1 MNATWTPHEQADRAQ
16 GHPPDIPPEIA
27 DRPRYAELTPDEE
40 RTFLQELA
48 GYEAAYRQTGDPLPL
63 WKALCHIEQS
73 GQTVPHWLTDA
84 FFRVVMRTTTDGEI
98 RRARERW
105 LAARRYK
112 CVRDLR
118 RKGYTKD
125 RALNQAVIELQSEGD
140 EVKRRSKRQGVSRD
154 TIEDSYDKVR
164 KDLKRRRR
172 ESPYYF
178 FVGKED
184 EGT

>member
-84 FFRVVMRTTTDGEI
+84 FFRVAMRPRTVGRVGPSG
-98 RRARERW
+98 RRGLPGRPSKCACW
-105 LAARRYK
+105 GRRF
-112 CVRDLR
+112 
-118 RKGYTKD
+118 GH
-125 RALNQAVIELQSEGD
+125 AL
-140 EVKRRSKRQGVSRD
+140 
-154 TIEDSYDKVR
+154 
-164 KDLKRRRR
+164 
-172 ESPYYF
+172 
-178 FVGKED
+178 
-184 EGT
+184 